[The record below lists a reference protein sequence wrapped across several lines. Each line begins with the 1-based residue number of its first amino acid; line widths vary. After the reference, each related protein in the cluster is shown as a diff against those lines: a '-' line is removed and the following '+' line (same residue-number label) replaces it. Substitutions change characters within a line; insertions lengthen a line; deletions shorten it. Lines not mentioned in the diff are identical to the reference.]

1 MNIGSRPSHRKSGD
15 RSKDSVRAIGWV
27 FAWGQSRHALPAWYG
42 IGAAL
47 ESWRGNDLSRL
58 AKLQNMYR
66 EWPFFRT
73 LLANAQ
79 MALTKTDMNIAREY
93 ASLCPDSASGKRVY
107 ETIREEYLRSIRQIL
122 NVADIQTMLEE
133 SPELAISLNQRNP
146 YLDPLN
152 HIQVVLLRKLRQDEA
167 AESPWLEPLLRS
179 INAIAAGMRN
189 TG

>member
-1 MNIGSRPSHRKSGD
+1 
-15 RSKDSVRAIGWV
+15 
-27 FAWGQSRHALPAWYG
+27 
-42 IGAAL
+42 
-47 ESWRGNDLSRL
+47 
-58 AKLQNMYR
+58 
-66 EWPFFRT
+66 
-73 LLANAQ
+73 

-107 ETIREEYLRSIRQIL
+107 ETIREEYLRSVRQLL
-122 NVADIQTMLEE
+122 NVADIQTLLEE

-152 HIQVVLLRKLRQDEA
+152 HIQVVLLRKLRQDESI
-167 AESPWLEPLLRS
+167 ESPWLEPLLRS

>member
-1 MNIGSRPSHRKSGD
+1 
-15 RSKDSVRAIGWV
+15 
-27 FAWGQSRHALPAWYG
+27 
-42 IGAAL
+42 
-47 ESWRGNDLSRL
+47 
-58 AKLQNMYR
+58 MYR
-66 EWPFFRT
+66 DWPFFRT
-73 LLANAQ
+73 LLSNAQ

-93 ASLCPDSASGKRVY
+93 ASLCLDPASGKRVY

-152 HIQVVLLRKLRQDEA
+152 HIQVVLLRKLRQDETA
-167 AESPWLEPLLRS
+167 DSPWLEPLLRS